1 MPNFDWRY
9 KVVRT
14 SWKKVLE
21 RSGRTQRSL
30 ASALRIN
37 IVEVNMVA
45 QGRAF
50 LTPPK
55 FAAACELLE
64 CSPADVYDADV
75 LALMYG
81 IGEAKLPDEQLP
93 RKDKFAHVRLA
104 TDVRYIV
111 DKVAEE
117 EHLNRSQAANA
128 IIRRAFETRRVEA

>member
-1 MPNFDWRY
+1 M
-9 KVVRT
+9 VRT

-21 RSGRTQRSL
+21 RSSRTQRSL

-64 CSPADVYDADV
+64 CSPTDIYDDDV

-81 IGEAKLPDEQLP
+81 AGAVEQLP

>member
-1 MPNFDWRY
+1 M
-9 KVVRT
+9 VST

-37 IVEVNMVA
+37 IVEVNMVV

-64 CSPADVYDADV
+64 CNPADVYDADV

-81 IGEAKLPDEQLP
+81 VGATEQLP

>member
-1 MPNFDWRY
+1 M
-9 KVVRT
+9 VRT

-30 ASALRIN
+30 ASALKIN

-64 CSPADVYDADV
+64 CNPADVYDADV

-81 IGEAKLPDEQLP
+81 IGEAKLTDEQLP

>member
-1 MPNFDWRY
+1 M
-9 KVVRT
+9 VRT

-21 RSGRTQRSL
+21 RSNRTQRSL
-30 ASALRIN
+30 ASALRTN
-37 IVEVNMVA
+37 IVEVNMVV

-81 IGEAKLPDEQLP
+81 IGEAKLADEQLP
-93 RKDKFAHVRLA
+93 RKEKFAHVRLA

-117 EHLNRSQAANA
+117 EHMNRSQAANA

>member
-1 MPNFDWRY
+1 M
-9 KVVRT
+9 VRT

-37 IVEVNMVA
+37 IVEVNMVV

-50 LTPPK
+50 LTPEK
-55 FAAACELLE
+55 FSRACELLE
-64 CSPADVYDADV
+64 CSPTDIYDADV
-75 LALMYG
+75 LALMCG

>member
-1 MPNFDWRY
+1 M
-9 KVVRT
+9 VRT

-64 CSPADVYDADV
+64 CSPTDIYDADV

-81 IGEAKLPDEQLP
+81 VGAAEQLP

-111 DKVAEE
+111 DKVAED
-117 EHLNRSQAANA
+117 EHMNRSQAANA
-128 IIRRAFETRRVEA
+128 IIRRAFETRRNEA

>member
-1 MPNFDWRY
+1 M
-9 KVVRT
+9 VRT
-14 SWKKVLE
+14 SWKKMLE

-64 CSPADVYDADV
+64 CSPTDIYDDDV

-81 IGEAKLPDEQLP
+81 VGAVEQLP

-104 TDVRYIV
+104 TDVKYIV

-128 IIRRAFETRRVEA
+128 IIRRAFETRRVANDD

>member
-1 MPNFDWRY
+1 M
-9 KVVRT
+9 VRT

-21 RSGRTQRSL
+21 RSNRTQRSL

-37 IVEVNMVA
+37 IVEVNMAA

-64 CSPADVYDADV
+64 CSPTDIYDADV

-81 IGEAKLPDEQLP
+81 VGAAEQLP

-117 EHLNRSQAANA
+117 EHLNRSQATNA

>member
-1 MPNFDWRY
+1 M
-9 KVVRT
+9 VRT
-14 SWKKVLE
+14 SWKKMLE

-64 CSPADVYDADV
+64 CSPTDIYDADV

-81 IGEAKLPDEQLP
+81 VGAAEQLP
-93 RKDKFAHVRLA
+93 RKDKVAHVRLA

>member
-1 MPNFDWRY
+1 M
-9 KVVRT
+9 VRT

-21 RSGRTQRSL
+21 RSNRTQRSL

-64 CSPADVYDADV
+64 CSPTDIYDADV

-81 IGEAKLPDEQLP
+81 VGAVEQLP

>member
-1 MPNFDWRY
+1 M
-9 KVVRT
+9 VRT
-14 SWKKVLE
+14 SWKKMLE

-37 IVEVNMVA
+37 IVEVNMAA

-64 CSPADVYDADV
+64 CSPTDIYDADV

-81 IGEAKLPDEQLP
+81 VGAAEQLP

-104 TDVRYIV
+104 TDVMYIV

-128 IIRRAFETRRVEA
+128 IIRRAFETRRAET

>member
-1 MPNFDWRY
+1 M
-9 KVVRT
+9 VRT

-64 CSPADVYDADV
+64 CSPTDIYDADV

-81 IGEAKLPDEQLP
+81 VGAVEQLP
-93 RKDKFAHVRLA
+93 RKDKVAHVRLA

>member
-1 MPNFDWRY
+1 
-9 KVVRT
+9 VVRT
-14 SWKKVLE
+14 SWKKMLE

-64 CSPADVYDADV
+64 CSPTDIYDDDV

-81 IGEAKLPDEQLP
+81 VGAVEQLP

>member
-1 MPNFDWRY
+1 MPIFDWRY

-14 SWKKVLE
+14 SWKKMLE

-64 CSPADVYDADV
+64 CSPTDIYDADV

-81 IGEAKLPDEQLP
+81 VGAAEQLP

>member
-1 MPNFDWRY
+1 M
-9 KVVRT
+9 VRT

-21 RSGRTQRSL
+21 RSNRTQRSL

-37 IVEVNMVA
+37 IVEVNMAA

-64 CSPADVYDADV
+64 CSPTDIYDADV

-81 IGEAKLPDEQLP
+81 VGAAEQLP

-117 EHLNRSQAANA
+117 EHLNRSQATNA
-128 IIRRAFETRRVEA
+128 IIRRAFETRRVANDD

>member
-1 MPNFDWRY
+1 M
-9 KVVRT
+9 VRT
-14 SWKKVLE
+14 SWKKMLE

-64 CSPADVYDADV
+64 CSPTDIYDADV

-81 IGEAKLPDEQLP
+81 VGAVEQLP

>member
-14 SWKKVLE
+14 SCKKVLE

-64 CSPADVYDADV
+64 CSPTDIYDADV

-81 IGEAKLPDEQLP
+81 VGAVEQLP

>member
-1 MPNFDWRY
+1 M
-9 KVVRT
+9 VRT
-14 SWKKVLE
+14 SWKKMLE

-50 LTPPK
+50 LTPLK

-64 CSPADVYDADV
+64 CSPTDIYDADV

-81 IGEAKLPDEQLP
+81 VGAAEQLP

-128 IIRRAFETRRVEA
+128 IIRRAFETRRVEP

>member
-1 MPNFDWRY
+1 M
-9 KVVRT
+9 VST

-64 CSPADVYDADV
+64 CSPTDIYDTDV

-81 IGEAKLPDEQLP
+81 VGAAEQLP

>member
-1 MPNFDWRY
+1 M
-9 KVVRT
+9 VST
-14 SWKKVLE
+14 SWKKMLE

-64 CSPADVYDADV
+64 CSPTDIYDADV

-81 IGEAKLPDEQLP
+81 VGAAEQLP

-128 IIRRAFETRRVEA
+128 IIRRAFQTRRVEA

>member
-1 MPNFDWRY
+1 M
-9 KVVRT
+9 VST

-64 CSPADVYDADV
+64 CSPTDIYDADV

-81 IGEAKLPDEQLP
+81 VGAAEQLP

-128 IIRRAFETRRVEA
+128 IIRRAFESRRIEA

>member
-1 MPNFDWRY
+1 M
-9 KVVRT
+9 VRT
-14 SWKKVLE
+14 SWKKMLE

-64 CSPADVYDADV
+64 CSPTDIYDADV

-81 IGEAKLPDEQLP
+81 VGAAEQLP

-128 IIRRAFETRRVEA
+128 IIRRAFETRRIES

>member
-1 MPNFDWRY
+1 MRY

-64 CSPADVYDADV
+64 CSPTDIYDADV

-81 IGEAKLPDEQLP
+81 VGAAEQLP
-93 RKDKFAHVRLA
+93 RKEKFAHVRLA

-117 EHLNRSQAANA
+117 EHMNRSQAANA

>member
-1 MPNFDWRY
+1 M
-9 KVVRT
+9 VRT

-30 ASALRIN
+30 ASALKIN

-81 IGEAKLPDEQLP
+81 IGEAKLTDEQLP

-111 DKVAEE
+111 DKVADE

-128 IIRRAFETRRVEA
+128 IIRRAFQTRRVEA

>member
-1 MPNFDWRY
+1 M
-9 KVVRT
+9 VRT
-14 SWKKVLE
+14 SWKKVME

-37 IVEVNMVA
+37 IVEVNMVV

-50 LTPPK
+50 LTPLK

-64 CSPADVYDADV
+64 CSPTDIYDADV

-81 IGEAKLPDEQLP
+81 IGAVEP
-93 RKDKFAHVRLA
+93 REKQMPCKDKVARVRLA
-104 TDVRYIV
+104 TDVRFLV
-111 DKVAEE
+111 DKVAED
-117 EHLNRSQAANA
+117 EHMNRSQAANA

>member
-1 MPNFDWRY
+1 M
-9 KVVRT
+9 VRT
-14 SWKKVLE
+14 SWKKMLE

-64 CSPADVYDADV
+64 CSPTDIYDADV

-81 IGEAKLPDEQLP
+81 VGAAEQLP

-104 TDVRYIV
+104 TDVKYIV

>member
-1 MPNFDWRY
+1 M
-9 KVVRT
+9 VRT

-64 CSPADVYDADV
+64 CSPTDIYDDDV

-81 IGEAKLPDEQLP
+81 VGAAEQLP

-117 EHLNRSQAANA
+117 EHMNRSQAANA

>member
-1 MPNFDWRY
+1 M
-9 KVVRT
+9 VST

-21 RSGRTQRSL
+21 RSNRTQRSL

-64 CSPADVYDADV
+64 CSPTDIYDADV

-81 IGEAKLPDEQLP
+81 VGAVEQLP

>member
-1 MPNFDWRY
+1 M
-9 KVVRT
+9 VRT

-37 IVEVNMVA
+37 IVEVNMVV

-64 CSPADVYDADV
+64 CNPTDIYDTDV

-81 IGEAKLPDEQLP
+81 VGATEQLP

>member
-14 SWKKVLE
+14 SWKKMLE

-64 CSPADVYDADV
+64 CSPTDIYDADV

-81 IGEAKLPDEQLP
+81 EGAAEQLP

>member
-1 MPNFDWRY
+1 M
-9 KVVRT
+9 VRT

-64 CSPADVYDADV
+64 CSPTDIYDADV

-81 IGEAKLPDEQLP
+81 VCAAEQQP
-93 RKDKFAHVRLA
+93 RKDKVAHVRLA
-104 TDVRYIV
+104 TDVRFLV

-128 IIRRAFETRRVEA
+128 IIRRAFESRRVEA

>member
-1 MPNFDWRY
+1 M
-9 KVVRT
+9 VRT
-14 SWKKVLE
+14 SWKKMLE

-64 CSPADVYDADV
+64 CSPTDIYDADV

-81 IGEAKLPDEQLP
+81 VGAAEQLP

-128 IIRRAFETRRVEA
+128 IIRRAFETRRIEA

>member
-1 MPNFDWRY
+1 M
-9 KVVRT
+9 VRT
-14 SWKKVLE
+14 SWKKMLE

-64 CSPADVYDADV
+64 CSPTDIYDADV

-81 IGEAKLPDEQLP
+81 VGAAEQLP

>member
-1 MPNFDWRY
+1 MPIFDWRY
-9 KVVRT
+9 KVVST

-64 CSPADVYDADV
+64 CNPTDIYDADV

-81 IGEAKLPDEQLP
+81 VGAVEQLP

-128 IIRRAFETRRVEA
+128 IIRRAFETRRVEP

>member
-1 MPNFDWRY
+1 M
-9 KVVRT
+9 VST

-64 CSPADVYDADV
+64 CNPTDIYDADV

-81 IGEAKLPDEQLP
+81 VGAAEQLP

>member
-1 MPNFDWRY
+1 MPIFDWRY

-14 SWKKVLE
+14 SWKKMLE

-64 CSPADVYDADV
+64 CSPADIYDADV

-81 IGEAKLPDEQLP
+81 VGAVEQLP

>member
-1 MPNFDWRY
+1 M
-9 KVVRT
+9 VRT

-64 CSPADVYDADV
+64 CSPTDIYDADV

-81 IGEAKLPDEQLP
+81 VGAVEQLP

-128 IIRRAFETRRVEA
+128 IIRRAFETRRVEP

>member
-1 MPNFDWRY
+1 M
-9 KVVRT
+9 VRT

-37 IVEVNMVA
+37 IVEVNMVV

-64 CSPADVYDADV
+64 CSPTDIYDADV

-81 IGEAKLPDEQLP
+81 EGAAEQLP